1 MTTDGLPHQTA
12 AEACARAH
20 RASPINP
27 SERECL
33 WGNLRS
39 TRGGCASQFF
49 GQADQEFV
57 TNGQADEGFVKEF
70 VTNGQADE
78 GFVKG
83 FVTIPPAHEVA
94 RDCNSTAGMQGLYRR
109 FARLVPERFMGTSNV
124 SALAAE
130 AYEQWRSGSYRPK
143 APR

>member
-57 TNGQADEGFVKEF
+57 TNGQADEGFVK
-70 VTNGQADE
+70 
-78 GFVKG
+78 G

-109 FARLVPERFMGTSNV
+109 FARLVPQRYLGTSNV

>member
-57 TNGQADEGFVKEF
+57 TNGQADEGFVK
-70 VTNGQADE
+70 
-78 GFVKG
+78 G
-83 FVTIPPAHEVA
+83 FVTIPPAYEVA

-109 FARLVPERFMGTSNV
+109 FARLVPQRYLGTSNV

>member
-1 MTTDGLPHQTA
+1 VTTDGLPDQTA

-49 GQADQEFV
+49 GQADE
-57 TNGQADEGFVKEF
+57 EF

-94 RDCNSTAGMQGLYRR
+94 RDCNSTAGMRGLYRR

>member
-49 GQADQEFV
+49 GQADQEF
-57 TNGQADEGFVKEF
+57 G
-70 VTNGQADE
+70 TNGQADE

-94 RDCNSTAGMQGLYRR
+94 RDCSSTAGMQGLYRR
-109 FARLVPERFMGTSNV
+109 FARLVPQRYLGTSNV

>member
-39 TRGGCASQFF
+39 TRGGCASQFY
-49 GQADQEFV
+49 
-57 TNGQADEGFVKEF
+57 GQADEEF

-109 FARLVPERFMGTSNV
+109 FARLVPQRYLGTSNV

>member
-20 RASPINP
+20 RDHASPINP

-39 TRGGCASQFF
+39 TRGGCSSQFF
-49 GQADQEFV
+49 GH
-57 TNGQADEGFVKEF
+57 ADEEF

-109 FARLVPERFMGTSNV
+109 FARLVPKRFLGTSNV

>member
-49 GQADQEFV
+49 GQADE
-57 TNGQADEGFVKEF
+57 EF

>member
-57 TNGQADEGFVKEF
+57 TNGKADEGFVKE
-70 VTNGQADE
+70 
-78 GFVKG
+78 

>member
-27 SERECL
+27 SEREYL

-57 TNGQADEGFVKEF
+57 TNGQADEGFVK
-70 VTNGQADE
+70 
-78 GFVKG
+78 G
-83 FVTIPPAHEVA
+83 FVTIPPAYEVA

-109 FARLVPERFMGTSNV
+109 FARLVPQRYLGTSNV

>member
-27 SERECL
+27 SEREYL

-49 GQADQEFV
+49 GQADQ
-57 TNGQADEGFVKEF
+57 EF

-109 FARLVPERFMGTSNV
+109 FARLVPQRYLGTSNV

>member
-12 AEACARAH
+12 AEACARTH

-33 WGNLRS
+33 WENLRS
-39 TRGGCASQFF
+39 TRGGCSSQFF
-49 GQADQEFV
+49 GQADE
-57 TNGQADEGFVKEF
+57 EF

-109 FARLVPERFMGTSNV
+109 FARLVPQRYLGTSNV

>member
-1 MTTDGLPHQTA
+1 MASDDVSDGLPHQTA

-39 TRGGCASQFF
+39 TRGGCSSQFF
-49 GQADQEFV
+49 GQADQEF
-57 TNGQADEGFVKEF
+57 F
-70 VTNGQADE
+70 TNGQADE

>member
-49 GQADQEFV
+49 GQADQ
-57 TNGQADEGFVKEF
+57 EF